1 MPQNQLK
8 LALIILT
15 PIILS
20 ACGGGGGSAPVV
32 NTAPY
37 FDISSGSIK
46 VPENTTTVIY
56 TASASDDEGND
67 ITYALSDDADS
78 SKFTIGTT
86 SGEIKFRN
94 APDYEAPDDSNADRI
109 YAIKISASDTL
120 ASNSMELT
128 VTVTNVIEAGE
139 STNQAPTASISVSP
153 DPASTMLTTA
163 TSITLDGSSSSDP
176 DEDTL
181 TYTWS
186 QPSSQSINLSSTD
199 AATTTFTAAKSGTY
213 TFTLTVSDGEL
224 SDSAT
229 TELTITDGY
238 NGSLI
243 VAGTVVDGYISD
255 AIVCIDSN
263 LDYDCRD
270 EPDELQTTTDANGNY
285 YLAVDAISL
294 ASGYYRVLATGGYDL
309 TALRDFDA
317 SLSAVAAADPDG
329 QAAEIIVSPASTVV
343 DIVYENQ
350 NSVSLDEAQELAAD
364 FLNLS
369 VDELAL
375 DPVAHFTS
383 ALHSELFYQG
393 SKLIKSFELI
403 LEKAFPGIEPEPEHH
418 HQIYQA
424 LIAGANDGSFDEL
437 SAVKINGVLY
447 QVSAELDI
455 FDAEV
460 REFTSLPEAGASFFA
475 SSVSAVIANH
485 NELHGSLSASDKE
498 QQALDFLNPELL
510 QAGNDSLDAVNSDLY
525 LAKMGKYRSQIDWQS
540 SNEAYLS
547 SSGVVRRPAP
557 EDGDVV
563 VVLTATTAKDAG
575 VGYSRDFTVTIKAQA
590 VSDAEA
596 IIADIAWL
604 SLERILGH
612 NQSDQ
617 RITTN
622 MPLPTEGAGGS
633 AISWQSDNI
642 QLIERD
648 GSVTRT
654 TADSRVELTATVV
667 KGEHSLSKSFQVVV
681 LSSQITDQQLLLEA
695 ESQLDSNDLL
705 ALNLSGHRINTDLY
719 IPTNW
724 LHGSQLVWDTNNSAV
739 ISATGKVTRPEIDTE
754 VQLSV
759 AVNLG
764 GSSVSK
770 KFNFTVLAY
779 DGTDSLRDDFNALN
793 FARIALNNPAA
804 SKITSDLNL
813 YTQAEAGSEIVWS
826 SSMPSVISSSGVVNQ
841 PGSAEGDASV
851 ELTATLTN
859 RQSTASKSLTLQVL
873 AEESDP
879 ATALAKDYDWLDF
892 NLIASG
898 NGNSHA
904 GNIIDNLRLPSV
916 GAYGS
921 SIDWSSYSTDLVTA
935 GGYIRRPTAAAGD
948 QSVVLIAEL
957 SHGDVATSK
966 QFTLT
971 IKAQEATAESLDY
984 SQPVYNRLGDAAQY
998 ELPYLGRKYRLELLS
1013 NVVLAPSE
1021 VDKLSPAL
1029 SFNLQLE
1036 NKLFPQAIQLPSN
1049 YRHKN
1054 IKLALYE
1061 PQDAII
1067 PILTSPAYFL
1077 HPDTATL
1084 IVEELDYERKVD
1096 FVVAVPSV
1104 RVESIDSNTSF

>member
-15 PIILS
+15 SIILA
-20 ACGGGGGSAPVV
+20 ACGGGGGGGNNQAPVFSLSS
-32 NTAPY
+32 TS
-37 FDISSGSIK
+37 ISVS
-46 VPENTTTVIY
+46 ENSAGVIY
-56 TASASDDEGND
+56 TAKATDADGNTITYSVSSSDDQEQF
-67 ITYALSDDADS
+67 S
-78 SKFTIGTT
+78 IGRN
-86 SGEIKFRN
+86 SGELQFHN
-94 APDYEAPDDSNADRI
+94 PPDYENPTDLNKDNI
-109 YAIKISASDTL
+109 YEVKIGASDGGGS
-120 ASNSMELT
+120 SNMSLT

-139 STNQAPTASISVSP
+139 STNQAPIASISVSP
-153 DPASTMLTTA
+153 DPVSTMLTTA
-163 TSITLDGSSSSDP
+163 TSITLDGSASSDP

-199 AATTTFTAAKSGTY
+199 TATTTFTAAESDAY
-213 TFTLTVSDGEL
+213 TFTLTVSDGQL

-243 VAGTVVDGYISD
+243 VAGAVVDGYISD

-343 DIVYENQ
+343 DIIYENQ

-403 LEKAFPGIEPEPEHH
+403 LEKAFPDIEPKPEHH

-424 LIAGANDGSFDEL
+424 LIASVSDGSFDEL

-475 SSVSAVIANH
+475 SSASAIIANH
-485 NELHGSLSASDKE
+485 DELHGSLSASDKE

-510 QAGNDSLDAVNSDLY
+510 QAGNDSLDTVINDLY
-525 LAKMGKYRSQIDWQS
+525 LPQMGKYRSPIDWQS

-547 SSGVVRRPAP
+547 ASGVVRRPTP

-563 VVLTATTAKDAG
+563 VVLTATSVKEAG
-575 VGYSRDFTVTIKAQA
+575 AGYSRDFTVTIKAQA
-590 VSDAEA
+590 VSEAEA
-596 IIADIAWL
+596 VIADIAWL

-622 MPLPTEGAGGS
+622 MPLPTEGANGS
-633 AISWQSDNI
+633 AISWHSDNI
-642 QLIERD
+642 LLIERD
-648 GSVTRT
+648 GAVTRT
-654 TADSRVELTATVV
+654 AADSRVELTATVV

-681 LSSQITDQQLLLEA
+681 LSTLISDQQLLLEA

-705 ALNLSGHRINTDLY
+705 ALNLSAQRTNTDLY
-719 IPTNW
+719 LPTNW

-739 ISATGKVTRPEIDTE
+739 ISATGQVTRPEIDIA

-759 AVNLG
+759 FVNLG
-764 GSSVSK
+764 GYSASK

-779 DGTDSLRDDFNALN
+779 DGADSLRHDFDALN
-793 FARIALNNPAA
+793 FARIASNNLAA
-804 SKITSDLNL
+804 NKITSDLNL

-826 SSMPSVISSSGVVNQ
+826 SSMPSVISSSGVVNR
-841 PGSAEGDASV
+841 PSSSEGDASV

-859 RQSTASKSLTLQVL
+859 RQSTASKSITLQVL
-873 AEESDP
+873 AEEFDP

-892 NLIASG
+892 NLIA

-904 GNIIDNLRLPSV
+904 DNIIDNLRLPSI

-921 SIDWSSYSTDLVTA
+921 SIDWSSYSTDLLTV

-971 IKAQEATAESLDY
+971 IKAQEAIAESLDY
-984 SQPVYNRLGDAAQY
+984 SQPVYNRLGDVAQY

-1036 NKLFPQAIQLPSN
+1036 NKLFPQTIQLPSN

-1054 IKLALYE
+1054 IKLAFYE
-1061 PQDAII
+1061 PHDATT
-1067 PILTSPAYFL
+1067 PIFTSPAYFL

-1084 IVEELDYERKVD
+1084 IVEELGYERKMD
-1096 FVVAVPSV
+1096 FVLAVPDV
-1104 RVESIDSNTSF
+1104 RLESIGEVPSL

>member
-8 LALIILT
+8 LARIILT
-15 PIILS
+15 SIILV
-20 ACGGGGGSAPVV
+20 ACGGGGGGGSAPVV

-37 FDISSGSIK
+37 FDSSSESIE
-46 VPENTTTVIY
+46 VLENTTTVIY
-56 TASASDDEGND
+56 TASATDDEANR
-67 ITYALSDDADS
+67 INYSLSDSADR
-78 SKFTIGTT
+78 SKFNIDAS
-86 SGEIKFRN
+86 SGEISFRN
-94 APDYEAPDDSNADRI
+94 APDYEAPDDSDGDRV
-109 YAIKISASDTL
+109 YKVEISASDTL
-120 ASNSMELT
+120 ASNSMELA
-128 VTVTNVIEAGE
+128 VTITNVAEAG
-139 STNQAPTASISVSP
+139 
-153 DPASTMLTTA
+153 D
-163 TSITLDGSSSSDP
+163 
-176 DEDTL
+176 DT
-181 TYTWS
+181 
-186 QPSSQSINLSSTD
+186 
-199 AATTTFTAAKSGTY
+199 
-213 TFTLTVSDGEL
+213 
-224 SDSAT
+224 
-229 TELTITDGY
+229 TITDGY

-343 DIVYENQ
+343 DIIYENQ

-383 ALHSELFYQG
+383 VLNSELFYQG
-393 SKLIKSFELI
+393 SKLIKLFGLM
-403 LEKAFPGIEPEPEHH
+403 LEKAFPGVEPEPEHH
-418 HQIYQA
+418 YQIYHA
-424 LIAGANDGSFDEL
+424 LLAGVNDGSFDEL
-437 SAVKINGVLY
+437 AAVKINGVLY
-447 QVSAELDI
+447 QVSTELDI

-475 SSVSAVIANH
+475 SSASAIIANH
-485 NELHGSLSASDKE
+485 DELHGSLSASDKE

-510 QAGNDSLDAVNSDLY
+510 QAGNDSLDTVINDLY
-525 LAKMGKYRSQIDWQS
+525 LPQMGKYRSPIDWQS

-547 SSGVVRRPAP
+547 ASGVVRRPTP

-563 VVLTATTAKDAG
+563 VVLTATSVKEAG
-575 VGYSRDFTVTIKAQA
+575 AGYSRDFTVTIKAQA
-590 VSDAEA
+590 VSEAEA
-596 IIADIAWL
+596 VIADIAWL

-622 MPLPTEGAGGS
+622 MPLPTEGANGS

-642 QLIERD
+642 LIIERD

-681 LSSQITDQQLLLEA
+681 LSSLITDQQLLLEA

-705 ALNLSGHRINTDLY
+705 ALNLSTHRINTDLY

-739 ISATGKVTRPEIDTE
+739 ISATGKVTRPEIDSE

-759 AVNLG
+759 AINLG
-764 GSSVSK
+764 GSSSASK
-770 KFNFTVLAY
+770 KFNFTVIAY
-779 DGTDSLRDDFNALN
+779 DGADSLKDDFNTLN

-813 YTQAEAGSEIVWS
+813 YTQAEADSEIVWS
-826 SSMPSVISSSGVVNQ
+826 SSMPSVISSSGVVNR
-841 PGSAEGDASV
+841 PSSSEGDASV

-859 RQSTASKSLTLQVL
+859 RQSTASKSITLQVL
-873 AEESDP
+873 AEEFDP

-892 NLIASG
+892 NLIA

-904 GNIIDNLRLPSV
+904 DNIIDNLRLPSI

-921 SIDWSSYSTDLVTA
+921 SIDWSSYSTDLLTV

-971 IKAQEATAESLDY
+971 IKAQEAIAESLDY

-1036 NKLFPQAIQLPSN
+1036 NKLFPQTIQLPSN

-1054 IKLALYE
+1054 IKLAFYE
-1061 PQDAII
+1061 PHDATT
-1067 PILTSPAYFL
+1067 PIFTSPAYFL

-1084 IVEELDYERKVD
+1084 IVEELGYERKMD
-1096 FVVAVPSV
+1096 FVLAVPDV
-1104 RVESIDSNTSF
+1104 RLESIGEVPSL